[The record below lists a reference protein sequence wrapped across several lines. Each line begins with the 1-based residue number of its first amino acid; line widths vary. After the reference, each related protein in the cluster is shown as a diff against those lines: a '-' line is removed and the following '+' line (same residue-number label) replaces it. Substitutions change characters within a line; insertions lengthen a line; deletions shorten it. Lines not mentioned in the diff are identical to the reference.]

1 MKGSKELQEIAKK
14 DSMKITKEDIVKIL
28 KAYHAKNPGNPGY
41 SIDIESVANGIF
53 LSKEEDPERI
63 EKDLMEIVPKKEWL
77 DFNYVLVDHGRKI
90 CKARK
95 PLCLQCV
102 LNKLCPSANRF

>member
-53 LSKEEDPERI
+53 LSKEEDPEGFI
-63 EKDLMEIVPKKEWL
+63 EDIKIFAALALGKYTPGKGIFKKKYATNPY
-77 DFNYVLVDHGRKI
+77 FPTR
-90 CKARK
+90 
-95 PLCLQCV
+95 
-102 LNKLCPSANRF
+102 